1 MYNEEYTYFPTLF
14 IGLFLRSTF
23 IFAKVFIGVDTTLR
37 RAINYCFVRRL
48 TNDVLHSYGN
58 KLFFLEY
65 AL

>member
-1 MYNEEYTYFPTLF
+1 
-14 IGLFLRSTF
+14 
-23 IFAKVFIGVDTTLR
+23 VDTTLR